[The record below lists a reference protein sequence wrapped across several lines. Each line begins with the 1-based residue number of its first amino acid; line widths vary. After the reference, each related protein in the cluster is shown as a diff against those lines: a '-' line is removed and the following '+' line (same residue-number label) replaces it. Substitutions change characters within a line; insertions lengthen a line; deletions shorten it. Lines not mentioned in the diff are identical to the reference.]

1 MACHEIAALRLG
13 MMNILGIEDEVTRI
27 HEVNEIGQNL
37 LSQPGPIQSLSHAGN
52 LTSLLQFY
60 ESSLTELEQK
70 ISVLPPGDPKLSYY
84 RSLLILTKK
93 VELELKNTFQNLNTL
108 FNDLEEIHDFVHE
121 IYPG

>member
-13 MMNILGIEDEVTRI
+13 MMNVLGIEDEVTRI
-27 HEVNEIGQNL
+27 HEANEIGQNL
-37 LSQPGPIQSLSHAGN
+37 LAQPGPIQSLSKASN

-60 ESSLTELEQK
+60 ENSLTELEQK
-70 ISVLPPGDPKLSYY
+70 ISVLDPSDPKLSYY

-93 VELELKNTFQNLNTL
+93 VELELKNTFHNMNTI
-108 FNDLEEIHDFVHE
+108 FNDLEEMHDFVHE

>member
-1 MACHEIAALRLG
+1 
-13 MMNILGIEDEVTRI
+13 MMNVLGIDDEVTRI

-37 LSQPGPIQSLSHAGN
+37 LAQPGPIQSLSRAGN

-70 ISVLPPGDPKLSYY
+70 ISLLPPNDPKLSYY

-93 VELELKNTFQNLNTL
+93 VELELKNTFQNLNTI
-108 FNDLEEIHDFVHE
+108 FNDLEEMHDFVHE